1 MSNSS
6 SATLV
11 CAVLA
16 LLLGVGCSRSPAS
29 ERKDA
34 AQPRSPIRVTV
45 VTPERRT
52 VSRNLSLTATVE
64 PYEQAALYT
73 KVSGYIKSLSADI
86 SDRVTKGQ
94 VLATLEVPEVQQQ
107 YVQASAMLGERRAQ
121 LRKAEAAAGLA
132 ETIFVRSK
140 ALRAKDAITQQEME
154 EASAQYETAKAGVE
168 VARSQEQSAE
178 ARLSELRDL
187 IAYAQIT
194 APFDGIVTRRFV
206 DRGALMQAA
215 TSNNNITPV
224 VTVARIDLVRVF
236 VDVPEPSAPYVHRG
250 APATLEV
257 AALPGQSFKG
267 SVTRY
272 ADALDPATRTM
283 RTEVDLANT
292 DAALRPGM
300 YGNLAIALQDRADA
314 LSLPRAVVHHDDR
327 GAFIYTLQDGKA
339 VERRV
344 RLGLESDQRVAI
356 VDGVN
361 DGVHV
366 ISATHELQDGTP
378 VMIAAHGD
386 RREFAGDR

>member
-1 MSNSS
+1 MSNWS

-11 CAVLA
+11 CAALA
-16 LLLGVGCSRSPAS
+16 LLLAVGCSRPPAS
-29 ERKDA
+29 KQKDA
-34 AQPRSPIRVTV
+34 AQPGSPIRVTV
-45 VTPERRT
+45 VTPERRA

-64 PYEQAALYT
+64 PYEQAALYA
-73 KVSGYIKSLSADI
+73 KVSGYVKSLWADI
-86 SDRVTKGQ
+86 GDHVSKGQ

-107 YVQASAMLGERRAQ
+107 YVQASGTLGERRAQ

-168 VARSQEQSAE
+168 VARSEEQSAE

-187 IAYAQIT
+187 VAYAQIT

-283 RTEVDLANT
+283 RTEVDLANA

-314 LSLPRAVVHHDDR
+314 LSLPRAIVHHDDR
-327 GAFIYTLQDGKA
+327 GAFVYTLQDGKA

-366 ISATHELQDGTP
+366 ISATQELQDGTP
-378 VMIAAHGD
+378 VMIVTYGD

>member
-1 MSNSS
+1 M
-6 SATLV
+6 
-11 CAVLA
+11 
-16 LLLGVGCSRSPAS
+16 
-29 ERKDA
+29 D
-34 AQPRSPIRVTV
+34 
-45 VTPERRT
+45 
-52 VSRNLSLTATVE
+52 
-64 PYEQAALYT
+64 
-73 KVSGYIKSLSADI
+73 
-86 SDRVTKGQ
+86 
-94 VLATLEVPEVQQQ
+94 
-107 YVQASAMLGERRAQ
+107 
-121 LRKAEAAAGLA
+121 
-132 ETIFVRSK
+132 
-140 ALRAKDAITQQEME
+140 
-154 EASAQYETAKAGVE
+154 EASAQYETTNAGVA
-168 VARSQEQSAE
+168 VARSEEQSAE

-187 IAYAQIT
+187 VAYAQIT

-224 VTVARIDLVRVF
+224 VTVARIDLVRVS

-283 RTEVDLANT
+283 RTEVDLPNA

-314 LSLPRAVVHHDDR
+314 LSLPRSVVHHDDR

-344 RLGLESDQRVAI
+344 RLGLEADRRVAI

-366 ISATHELQDGTP
+366 ISATQELQDGAP